1 MQADVESALKI
12 LETGGTILYP
22 TETIWG
28 IGCDATNVQ
37 AIQKIFEI
45 KNRPNEKSF
54 ILLVDGDQML
64 MKYVSDVPA
73 LAWDLMEMTEKPLT
87 IIYDKPYHLPPE
99 LIGPDN
105 TIAIRVTT
113 DPFCKMLIRK
123 LKKPLVSTSA
133 NLSGE
138 KSPAIFEE
146 ISEKIKKSVD
156 HIVNLRHDDK
166 KRNPASSIVRLK
178 NNGEISIIRP

>member
-1 MQADVESALKI
+1 VQEQVESALKI
-12 LETGGTILYP
+12 LETGGVILYP

-28 IGCDATNVQ
+28 IGCDATNVS
-37 AIQKIFEI
+37 AIKKIFEI
-45 KNRPNEKSF
+45 KNRPTEKNL

-73 LAWDLMEMTEKPLT
+73 LAWELIEMTEKPLT

-99 LIGPDN
+99 LITEEN
-105 TIAIRVTT
+105 TIGIRITT

-133 NLSGE
+133 NISGE
-138 KSPAIFEE
+138 KSPAIFDE

-156 HIVNLRHDDK
+156 HIVNLRQDVK
-166 KRNPASSIVRLK
+166 SRNAASSIIRLK

>member
-1 MQADVESALKI
+1 VQAEIESALKI
-12 LETGGTILYP
+12 LESGGVILYP

-28 IGCDATNVQ
+28 IGCDATNVS
-37 AIQKIFEI
+37 AIQKIYAI
-45 KNRPNEKSF
+45 KNRPSEKNL

-73 LAWDLMEMTEKPLT
+73 LAWELMEMTEKPLT
-87 IIYDKPYHLPPE
+87 IIYEKPYHLPPE
-99 LIGPDN
+99 LIADDN
-105 TIAIRVTT
+105 TIGIRITT
-113 DPFCKMLIRK
+113 DPFCKALIRK

-138 KSPAIFEE
+138 KSPGYFGE

-156 HIVNLRHDDK
+156 HIVNLRQDEQ
-166 KRNPASSIVRLK
+166 KRNPASSIIRLK

>member
-1 MQADVESALKI
+1 MQTEIEAALKV

-28 IGCDATNVQ
+28 IGCDATNVS
-37 AIQKIFEI
+37 AIQKVFEI
-45 KNRPNEKSF
+45 KNRPAEKNL

-64 MKYVSDVPA
+64 MRYVSDVPA
-73 LAWDLMEMTEKPLT
+73 LAWELIEMTEKPLT
-87 IIYDKPYHLPPE
+87 IIYEKPYHLPPE
-99 LIGPDN
+99 LIAADN
-105 TIAIRVTT
+105 TIGIRITT
-113 DPFCKMLIRK
+113 DPFCKALIRK

-133 NLSGE
+133 NISGE
-138 KSPAIFEE
+138 KSPGIFAE

-156 HIVNLRHDDK
+156 HIVNLRQEETK
-166 KRNPASSIVRLK
+166 KNAASSIIRLK